1 MSVQKYILA
10 IDQGTTGTTVALVN
24 HKGSIVAQANKEF
37 LQIFPKPGW
46 VEHRPEEIWLS
57 VVWGV
62 KQVLKKSGVLAS
74 NIVSIGITNQRE
86 TVVAFDG
93 KTGKS
98 LSNAIVWQCRR
109 TEKFCKQLKKKNLE
123 PLIYKKTGLPI
134 DPYFSASKMH
144 WLLKN
149 SSKIKNNK
157 HLKIGTIDAFLI
169 YKLTGGASFKTDV
182 SNASRTQLMNID
194 TLKWDKE
201 LLKVF
206 KVSKKTLP
214 QIIESTG
221 LFGVTKG
228 LKILPKGI
236 PITGVAGDQQAA
248 LFGQGAFLKG
258 EAKCT
263 YGTGSFILLN
273 TGNKKVR
280 SKNKLLTTVAWQFK
294 GEKKAVY
301 ALEGGAFICGASV
314 QWLKDKLQFFNSSE
328 KIEALAKKAKSAD
341 GVVFIPAFNGLSA
354 PYWQPNVRGMF
365 LGLTRGTS
373 QGNMAYA
380 CLEALA
386 LQNVDILKA
395 MEEDLGLSLKF
406 LQVDG
411 GASKNNLLLQMQ
423 SNYLNKKIIRLKNVE
438 STIKGAAFL
447 SGLGSGY
454 WNNLSEIK
462 KFCKPDKVF
471 VNKMTS
477 SARKATLGRWKKA
490 IKCARI
496 YHGN

>member
-1 MSVQKYILA
+1 MGAQKYILA

-24 HKGSIVAQANKEF
+24 HKGSVVLQVNKEF
-37 LQIFPKPGW
+37 SQIFPKPGW
-46 VEHRPEEIWLS
+46 VEHNPEEIWLS
-57 VVWGV
+57 VVWGI
-62 KQVLKKSGVLAS
+62 KQVLKKSGILPQQIA
-74 NIVSIGITNQRE
+74 SIGITNQRE
-86 TVVAFDG
+86 TAVAFDG
-93 KTGKS
+93 KTGRS
-98 LSNAIVWQCRR
+98 LNNAIVWQCRR
-109 TEKFCKQLKKKNLE
+109 TEKFCDNLKKKKLE
-123 PLIYKKTGLPI
+123 QLIYKKTGLTI
-134 DPYFSASKMH
+134 DPYFSSSKIN

-149 SSKIKNNK
+149 SSKVKKNKN
-157 HLKIGTIDAFLI
+157 LKIGTIDSFLI
-169 YKLTGGASFKTDV
+169 YKLTAGESFKTDV

-194 TLKWDKE
+194 TLKWDKD
-201 LLKVF
+201 LLKIF
-206 KVSKKTLP
+206 KVSKKVLP
-214 QIIESTG
+214 KITESTS

-228 LKILPKGI
+228 LKVLPSGI

-273 TGNKKVR
+273 TGSKKVE
-280 SKNKLLTTVAWQFK
+280 SKNKLLTTVAWK
-294 GEKKAVY
+294 LKDEKKAVY

-314 QWLKDKLQFFNSSE
+314 QWLRDELNFFKSSD
-328 KIEALAKKAKSAD
+328 KIEALAKKSKSSD
-341 GVVFIPAFNGLSA
+341 GVVFVPAFNGLSA
-354 PYWQPNVRGMF
+354 PYWQSNVRGIF

-373 QGNMAYA
+373 KSNIAYA

-386 LQNVDILKA
+386 LQNVDILNA

-406 LQVDG
+406 LKVDG

-423 SNYLNKKIIRLKNVE
+423 ANYLNKKIIRLKNVE

-454 WNNLSEIK
+454 WKNLSEIK
-462 KFCKPDKVF
+462 KFCKLDKVF
-471 VNKMTS
+471 VSKMPPST
-477 SARKATLGRWKKA
+477 RKTTLDRWKKA
-490 IKCARI
+490 IKCAKV